1 MDPKFIQARLE
12 KLGKSKGG
20 LAIAMGLRNSAVTEI
35 LAGEREIKARE
46 LPALVSYLELN
57 QVPVMGRIGAGAVIE
72 PEFEQVPPEGLSSV
86 EVPFPMIDEMVG
98 FQVVGDSMLPR
109 YDEGDVIVCWAA
121 QRKALESY
129 FGQEVAVRTSTGK
142 RFLKTLTRGKGKGVT
157 LTSFNA
163 KPIENAKVL
172 WIGEIHVVVRASQV
186 HAAAKKAKA
195 RLPGRA

>member
-142 RFLKTLTRGKGKGVT
+142 RFLKTLTRGKGKGSPSPASTPNPSKT
-157 LTSFNA
+157 LRCCGSA
-163 KPIENAKVL
+163 KSM
-172 WIGEIHVVVRASQV
+172 WW
-186 HAAAKKAKA
+186 
-195 RLPGRA
+195 